1 MHEQPQPTR
10 RTFASN
16 GIELSYLDW
25 GNHHAPPLILLHG
38 NRDHARSWD
47 WAARVLRDD
56 WHVVAV
62 DLRGHGDS
70 GWSPERRYDFAAF
83 IVDLVGLIAHL
94 GVEKVTI
101 LAHSM
106 GAHLGLR
113 FAAVYPDLVSRMMLV
128 EPVGAPIEIEAA
140 MNRQTPA
147 ERIREW
153 VRETNA
159 LASAPARRFA
169 TRDEALARM
178 KAGNPALTDEQAHH
192 LTIHALAP
200 SGDGGWRWKY
210 DPVHVRP
217 PFPDIGQADID
228 ALWRAIRCPTR
239 FLYGAE
245 SWPSS
250 LPARIASLM
259 PDAERVVLEGAG
271 HWPHHDQFDR
281 FIAEVRAFLN
291 S

>member
-1 MHEQPQPTR
+1 MHAEIEPER
-10 RTFASN
+10 RTYPSK
-16 GIELSYLDW
+16 GINLSYLDW
-25 GNHHAPPLILLHG
+25 GNDDAPPLILLHG

-47 WAARVLRDD
+47 WTARALRDD
-56 WHVVAV
+56 WHVLAL

-70 GWSPERRYDFAAF
+70 DWSPERRYDFAGF

-94 GVEKVTI
+94 GAGKVTI

-106 GAHLGLR
+106 GAHLALR
-113 FAAVYPDLVSRMMLV
+113 FAAVYPELVDTMMLV
-128 EPVGAPIEIEAA
+128 EPVGAPLDIEAA
-140 MNRQTPA
+140 MNRLSPA
-147 ERIREW
+147 DKIREW
-153 VRETNA
+153 VRETDA
-159 LASAPARRFA
+159 LARTPSRRFA
-169 TRDEALARM
+169 TQEEALSRM
-178 KAGNPALTDEQAHH
+178 KAANPALSDEQAHH

-217 PFPDIGQADID
+217 PFPDIGQADVE
-228 ALWRAIRCPTR
+228 ALWRSILCPTR

-250 LPARIASLM
+250 LPPRIASLM

-271 HWPHHDQFDR
+271 HWPHHDRFDR
-281 FIAEVRAFLN
+281 FIAEVRRFLKP
-291 S
+291 